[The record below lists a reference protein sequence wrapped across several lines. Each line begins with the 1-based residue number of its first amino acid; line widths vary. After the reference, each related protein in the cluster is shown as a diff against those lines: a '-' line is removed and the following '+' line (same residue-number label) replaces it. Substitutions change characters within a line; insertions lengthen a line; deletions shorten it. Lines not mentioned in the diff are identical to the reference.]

1 MTERRRRKSSV
12 VMLGLRG
19 INGPQGGVETHVG
32 ALAPLL
38 VERGWS
44 IDVLARQA
52 YMPGGRQS
60 FRGVGIEPIWS
71 PRSSKFEA
79 LVHTGLGVGLA
90 ALRRPDIV
98 HIHAVGPALLTPA
111 ARLAGLKTL
120 VTHHGYDYD
129 RDKWG
134 RIAKEILR
142 LGEKM
147 GMHWADAAVAVAENV
162 ARDMEARYGRR
173 VHFQPNGVF
182 MPGGP
187 MGSDILHQFDLQA
200 GRYVLNVSRLVPEK
214 RQLDLVAAYSRLVS
228 PDFKLVL
235 VGGADH
241 RSDYETRLRQA
252 ATAVPGI
259 VMTGYQKGAAL
270 NDLFAHAGL
279 FVLPSSHEG
288 MPIALLE
295 GLSHGTPVLASDIAA
310 NLGVGLEARHYFPLG
325 DIEGLAQRM
334 AHIMSAAPLPV
345 ERMAQIEMVRHRF
358 SWDGVADDLSA
369 LYAAMMRR
377 GPSRGPVLI
386 RAAQSRSM
394 TK

>member
-1 MTERRRRKSSV
+1 M
-12 VMLGLRG
+12 
-19 INGPQGGVETHVG
+19 
-32 ALAPLL
+32 
-38 VERGWS
+38 
-44 IDVLARQA
+44 
-52 YMPGGRQS
+52 
-60 FRGVGIEPIWS
+60 
-71 PRSSKFEA
+71 
-79 LVHTGLGVGLA
+79 
-90 ALRRPDIV
+90 

-173 VHFQPNGVF
+173 VHFLPNGVF

-187 MGSDILHQFDLQA
+187 MGSDILRQFDLQP

-310 NLGVGLEARHYFPLG
+310 NLGVGLEAHHYFPLG

>member
-1 MTERRRRKSSV
+1 MTERRQRDSSV
-12 VMLGLRG
+12 IMLGLRG

-38 VERGWS
+38 VERGWA
-44 IDVLARQA
+44 IDVVARKA

-60 FRGVGIEPIWS
+60 FKGVGIEPIWS

-98 HIHAVGPALLTPA
+98 HIHAIGPALLTPA

-134 RIAKEILR
+134 RVAREMLR

-147 GMHWADAAVAVAENV
+147 GMQWADTVVAVAENV
-162 ARDMEARYGRR
+162 AEDMEARYGRR
-173 VHFQPNGVF
+173 VHFLPNGVF

-187 MGSDILHQFDLQA
+187 MGSDILNQFDLRP

-214 RQLDLVAAYSRLVS
+214 RQLDLVAAYSRLS
-228 PDFKLVL
+228 APDFKLVL

-241 RSDYETRLRQA
+241 RSDYEALLRQA
-252 ATAVPGI
+252 AASVPGV
-259 VMTGYQKGAAL
+259 VMTGYQRGAAL

-295 GLSHGTPVLASDIAA
+295 GLSHGTPVLASDIPA
-310 NLGVGLEARHYFPLG
+310 NLGVRLDAGNYFPLG
-325 DIEGLAQRM
+325 NIDDLAQRM
-334 AHIMSAAPLPV
+334 AYVMAAPPAAV
-345 ERMAQIEMVRHRF
+345 ERAAQIEMVRHRF
-358 SWDGVADDLSA
+358 SWEGVADDLSA
-369 LYAAMMRR
+369 LYATMMRR
-377 GPSRGPVLI
+377 QPDRGPLLI
-386 RAAQSRSM
+386 RTAQSRSI